1 MSDADS
7 GRMAEYLAENPRMI
21 GAVFTVLVALSQAG
35 SALAGGGCTTPG
47 P

>member
-1 MSDADS
+1 MSNTDN
-7 GRMAEYLAENPRMI
+7 GQMAEYLAENPRMI
-21 GAVFTVLVALSQAG
+21 GVVFTVLVALSQAG